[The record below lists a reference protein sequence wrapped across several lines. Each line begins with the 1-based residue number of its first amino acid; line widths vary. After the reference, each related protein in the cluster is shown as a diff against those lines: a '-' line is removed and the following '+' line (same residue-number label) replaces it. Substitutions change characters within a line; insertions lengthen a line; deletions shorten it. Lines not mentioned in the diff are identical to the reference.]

1 MHDVP
6 LPIVYDARG
15 NADRSLDR
23 FSSGNPLED
32 TVLSLPL
39 LTRFNDSIRE
49 SCHHDFLLPS
59 GWIRYRALERARIGT
74 RFYSVEY
81 STGGKICCIERN
93 WKNLREGRMAR
104 KGWLAIFAVGEA
116 TLFHGI
122 TVDARHSDRG
132 HFRDT
137 MSRLSRETPFVRL
150 NSFPG

>member
-59 GWIRYRALERARIGT
+59 GWIHGIERWSARELERDFIPWNIRRVGKFVASSGI
-74 RFYSVEY
+74 
-81 STGGKICCIERN
+81 GKI
-93 WKNLREGRMAR
+93 
-104 KGWLAIFAVGEA
+104 
-116 TLFHGI
+116 
-122 TVDARHSDRG
+122 
-132 HFRDT
+132 
-137 MSRLSRETPFVRL
+137 
-150 NSFPG
+150 